1 MSQLG
6 RLNEEEFTAIFGLD
20 RTGQRIVG
28 KHQREYDD
36 VEGVILGFNTR

>member
-20 RTGQRIVG
+20 RLMLNS
-28 KHQREYDD
+28 
-36 VEGVILGFNTR
+36 LGLKTIDFAAI